1 LFLALVRAD
10 PGLFIQII
18 MKALSLIV
26 PGLNQRI
33 EVSVAEATQVRP
45 SQIKSLKLLVL
56 REYWPAEAHPV
67 ELISNLRL
75 FCMAVELVDS
85 KTIAEC
91 IKKPQAVLHVQV
103 VKLSDSGT
111 KPMLETSSTCCS
123 CLLI

>member
-1 LFLALVRAD
+1 
-10 PGLFIQII
+10 
-18 MKALSLIV
+18 MKALSLLV

-33 EVSVAEATQVRP
+33 EVSAPEATQVRY
-45 SQIKSLKLLVL
+45 SQVRSLKLLVL
-56 REYWPAEAHPV
+56 REYWPVEAHPV

-75 FCMAVELVDS
+75 FCMAVELTDN
-85 KTIAEC
+85 KTLAEC

-111 KPMLETSSTCCS
+111 KPMLESSSSCCS